1 MVASRRF
8 ASPWPFWQELALD
21 AVQTIT
27 VDHGE
32 GRREIDIK

>member
-1 MVASRRF
+1 MAGV
-8 ASPWPFWQELALD
+8 QELALD

>member
-1 MVASRRF
+1 MALHVL
-8 ASPWPFWQELALD
+8 ASPIAWPQELALD
-21 AVQTIT
+21 AVQAIT

>member
-1 MVASRRF
+1 MPGFRL
-8 ASPWPFWQELALD
+8 QELALD